1 MHWPVEGIFDP
12 SDDTSMPPS
21 RMPVGPHHIEFLQVN
36 FSGCTTRQLLF
47 ILINCQTWKE
57 MSQLLISGKVRH
69 IGVANFDPEQLSQL
83 IASTSVKPF
92 AHQMELHPYLPQTA
106 WLQKHKELDIH
117 LIAFSPLGNMNPI
130 YGYPPKLDPPHSIEH
145 PTVKAIANRRGCTP
159 AQVIL
164 RWGMSRGVSVI
175 PKSSH
180 LERIKENFLSTEC
193 FLQHQDYKDM
203 ENLGMLNATR
213 FNDPR
218 EEWNLAGSDGLYV
231 GLDGM

>member
-1 MHWPVEGIFDP
+1 
-12 SDDTSMPPS
+12 
-21 RMPVGPHHIEFLQVN
+21 
-36 FSGCTTRQLLF
+36 
-47 ILINCQTWKE
+47 